1 MEMIIPMLN
10 ESITDIKIA
19 FKVYLENRKAYILT
33 FLIFFIG
40 IFVLVFTGM
49 FLMLFVILGNFFQLD
64 AIIRMILAPFILLI
78 LISTFFMLLS
88 YVRTIF
94 GLSNDIMTSGELFTE
109 FKRSITY
116 FKKFWLYFTLLSLPY
131 VLLIVIE
138 QIFSLFALLN
148 MINTGE
154 GDRTFFVWIKLFVYL
169 LDLTLYV
176 TLIELFPSFIEVKN
190 VKKSIKENFT
200 IVRQNYK
207 RLIYSISFYYLI
219 FRGPMLFIDI
229 TRMLLTTNLETF
241 LGFNIIFIFFTG
253 LSGSVGLP
261 ILSLISTRI
270 YNTTIL
276 QSRTET
282 SVKSAGLT

>member
-1 MEMIIPMLN
+1 MIIPMLN